1 MRIRPVFVAA
11 CIALLAACSP
21 QPRSAS
27 YFEAHQDE
35 TAKVLADCTAGT
47 HRGEECANAQAADAK
62 LKSNAR
68 MKLYKS
74 GFK

>member
-1 MRIRPVFVAA
+1 MKRHAVLAA
-11 CIALLAACSP
+11 ASFGVLAACSP